1 MSTSLTTLSSEWG
14 GLSKFLIAS
23 FYECDRNGNRLSGSD
38 ITVNAALTDT
48 ANLEIT
54 LNWQSPF
61 EQAGPETK
69 APTLFAML
77 QSGVIQPAVDAWGG
91 GKSQNANSGDFLK
104 QFEGRT
110 GITKL
115 NSVQVFAGMPP
126 CKFSVTALFRAWK
139 DPVKEV
145 EEPFN
150 QLMEWALPVELA
162 RDSTL
167 LSNAISAAKG
177 SKDWID
183 AVLPSKSP
191 TLIAMLYKGRT
202 FSPLVIE
209 SISEPLSSPIDR
221 NGKFTELMVP
231 MTLATLT
238 ALDRKDWATMHAN

>member
-1 MSTSLTTLSSEWG
+1 
-14 GLSKFLIAS
+14 
-23 FYECDRNGNRLSGSD
+23 
-38 ITVNAALTDT
+38 
-48 ANLEIT
+48 
-54 LNWQSPF
+54 
-61 EQAGPETK
+61 
-69 APTLFAML
+69 
-77 QSGVIQPAVDAWGG
+77 
-91 GKSQNANSGDFLK
+91 
-104 QFEGRT
+104 
-110 GITKL
+110 L

>member
-1 MSTSLTTLSSEWG
+1 
-14 GLSKFLIAS
+14 
-23 FYECDRNGNRLSGSD
+23 
-38 ITVNAALTDT
+38 
-48 ANLEIT
+48 
-54 LNWQSPF
+54 
-61 EQAGPETK
+61 
-69 APTLFAML
+69 
-77 QSGVIQPAVDAWGG
+77 
-91 GKSQNANSGDFLK
+91 
-104 QFEGRT
+104 
-110 GITKL
+110 L

-238 ALDRKDWATMHAN
+238 ALDRKDWAAMHAN

>member
-1 MSTSLTTLSSEWG
+1 
-14 GLSKFLIAS
+14 
-23 FYECDRNGNRLSGSD
+23 
-38 ITVNAALTDT
+38 
-48 ANLEIT
+48 
-54 LNWQSPF
+54 
-61 EQAGPETK
+61 
-69 APTLFAML
+69 
-77 QSGVIQPAVDAWGG
+77 
-91 GKSQNANSGDFLK
+91 
-104 QFEGRT
+104 
-110 GITKL
+110 
-115 NSVQVFAGMPP
+115 
-126 CKFSVTALFRAWK
+126 VTALFRAWK